1 MNQEIILILS
11 GSEDVHAN
19 WVEDKLRERQ
29 ADFLRFTPAQFPQE
43 ATISL
48 SYLPSGQTQYS
59 LKVGERIIDLQK
71 IKAIWNRRP
80 DSPIPHP
87 EFTDESMRKFLRDE
101 CAGFIQ
107 DAFSALECLW
117 FPAPPSIL
125 QRASLKGLQ
134 LKLAAEI
141 GFNIPPTLIANS
153 AEDFIEF
160 YNQNNGQI
168 ISKVAGP
175 YQLRNLRDDFG
186 RYTEL
191 VSFQDLAHTH
201 ALQFCPIIFQAYIPK
216 LVELRITV
224 VGKTVLAAEIHSQKS
239 NHARHDWRRHDF
251 STTQYWPHELPHEI
265 AEKCISL
272 TEKLGLSYGAIDM
285 ILTPEK
291 EYVFVEINPNGQ
303 YLWIE
308 KMTGLPISDAI
319 CDFLI
324 AGKPE
329 KQFAISS

>member
-1 MNQEIILILS
+1 MSQEVILILS
-11 GSEDVHAN
+11 GSEDAHAN
-19 WVEDKLRERQ
+19 WVEDKLRQRQ
-29 ADFLRFTPAQFPQE
+29 VEFLRFTPAQFPQK

-48 SYLPSGQTQYS
+48 SYLPSGQAQYC
-59 LKVGERIIDLQK
+59 LKVGKTIIDLHK
-71 IKAIWNRRP
+71 VKAIWNRRP
-80 DSPIPHP
+80 ESPIPHP
-87 EFTDESMRKFLRDE
+87 EFSDEPTRQFLSEE

-107 DAFSALECLW
+107 DALSALECLW
-117 FPAPPSIL
+117 FPAPSNTL
-125 QRASLKGLQ
+125 QKAKLKGLQ
-134 LKLAAEI
+134 LKVAAEI
-141 GFNIPPTLIANS
+141 GFDIPPTLITNS

-160 YNQNNGQI
+160 YNQNKGQI

-175 YQLRNLRDDFG
+175 NQLRNLRDDFG

-191 VSFQDLAHTH
+191 VTFRDLTYAH
-201 ALQFCPIIFQAYIPK
+201 ALQYCPIIFQAYVPK

-224 VGKTVLAAEIHSQKS
+224 VGKDVFAAEIHSQKS

-251 STTQYWPHELPHEI
+251 STTQYWPHELPHEV
-265 AEKCISL
+265 AEKCVSL

-291 EYVFVEINPNGQ
+291 KYVFVEINPNGQ

-308 KMTGLPISDAI
+308 EMTGLPISDAI

-324 AGKPE
+324 AGKLE
-329 KQFAISS
+329 NQLAICS

>member
-1 MNQEIILILS
+1 MSQGIIIILS

-19 WVEDKLRERQ
+19 WVEDKLRQRQ
-29 ADFLRFTPAQFPQE
+29 AEFLRFSPAQFPQE

-48 SYLPSGQTQYS
+48 SYLPSGQAQYC
-59 LKVGERIIDLQK
+59 LKVGKTIIDLHK
-71 IKAIWNRRP
+71 VKAIWNRRP
-80 DSPIPHP
+80 EAPIPHP
-87 EFTDESMRKFLRDE
+87 EFSDEPTRQFLSQE
-101 CAGFIQ
+101 CGSFIQ

-117 FPAPPSIL
+117 FPAPPNTL
-125 QRASLKGLQ
+125 QKANLKGLQ
-134 LKLAAEI
+134 LKVAAEI
-141 GFNIPPTLIANS
+141 GFDIPPTLITNS
-153 AEDFIEF
+153 VEDFIEF
-160 YNQNNGQI
+160 YNQNKGQI

-175 YQLRNLRDDFG
+175 NQLRNLRDDFG

-191 VSFQDLAHTH
+191 VTFRDLTYTH
-201 ALQFCPIIFQAYIPK
+201 ALQYCPIIFQAYVPK

-251 STTQYWPHELPHEI
+251 STTQYWPHELPQDVV
-265 AEKCISL
+265 EKCISL

-291 EYVFVEINPNGQ
+291 KYVFVEINPNGQ

-324 AGKPE
+324 AGKLD
-329 KQFAISS
+329 KQLVVSS